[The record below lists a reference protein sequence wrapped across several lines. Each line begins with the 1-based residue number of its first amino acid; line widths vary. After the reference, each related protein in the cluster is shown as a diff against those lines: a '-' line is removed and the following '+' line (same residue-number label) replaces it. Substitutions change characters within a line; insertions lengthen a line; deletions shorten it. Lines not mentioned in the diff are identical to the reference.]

1 MSSKM
6 KKYPHFSTEQ
16 ILLFASIVA
25 AFPLIFRNALVY
37 QFPMG
42 YAGLFTQM
50 AQQIADANFLLPVES
65 PYYGPGG
72 IPFAYPPFGLYLLAF
87 FIKLTGKYYF
97 FLRWLPP
104 LFSLV
109 SVVLTFLLSLKLFK
123 SPFIATFTA
132 IIAATSSE
140 LYVAH
145 AWSAGIVRAPAFIFT
160 ILTIYFYSRNLEDR
174 SMKNIA
180 LTGLFLGLSFL
191 SHLAYALF
199 CLAWITFY
207 SLVSHNWLKRIGD
220 SVLSSLAGSLVA
232 SIWIIPVISRHGW
245 GVFLGAFNS
254 HGGENISSVLVNI
267 KEFLRLLQINFSP
280 ISTNPMLVVLFLFG
294 VYFLLKQKTYNFILF
309 FLLITLAF
317 PENARFVFWLGCFF
331 TGCGLLIIS
340 NWLYR
345 FIIRINIT
353 YSDFGILF
361 FSVPILAF
369 IWWGGINAIS
379 RRTPLLNEFALEL
392 GNRAQEIFP
401 VNTKY
406 LALLAQD
413 EAEWLPF
420 LLEREPL
427 VAQWGSEWL
436 GEYSRQTSLMLLFQ
450 GCRKE
455 KDWLCVQTTMDHVE
469 KPPQFVITYRIEKK
483 MNDQIFATGQWVDVF
498 SNNRYIV
505 WRAAQ
510 PP

>member
-1 MSSKM
+1 M
-6 KKYPHFSTEQ
+6 KKYLRFSTDQ
-16 ILLFASIVA
+16 ILLLVSIVA
-25 AFPLIFRNALVY
+25 TLPLIFRNAILY

-50 AQQIADANFLLPVES
+50 GQQIADANFLLPIES

-87 FIKLTGKYYF
+87 LIKLTGKYYF
-97 FLRWLPP
+97 FLRWLPH

-109 SVVLTFLLSLKLFK
+109 SCVLTFFLSLKLFK
-123 SPFIATFTA
+123 SPFIAAFTA

-140 LYVAH
+140 LYIAH

-174 SMKNIA
+174 SVKNII
-180 LTGLFLGLSFL
+180 LMGLFLGLSFL

-199 CLAWITFY
+199 CFAWIAFH

-220 SVLSSLAGSLVA
+220 SILSSLVGSLVA
-232 SIWIIPVISRHGW
+232 SIWIIPVVSRHGW
-245 GVFLGAFNS
+245 DVFFGAFNS

-267 KEFLRLLQINFSP
+267 KDILRLLQINFSP
-280 ISTNPMLVVLFLFG
+280 ISTSPVLVVLFLFG
-294 VYFLLKQKTYNFILF
+294 VYFLLKQKMYNFILF
-309 FLLITLAF
+309 FLLITSVF
-317 PENARFVFWLGCFF
+317 PENARFVFWLGSFF
-331 TGCGLLIIS
+331 AGCGLWILS
-340 NWLYR
+340 NRLYG
-345 FIIRINIT
+345 FIRRGNKNHG
-353 YSDFGILF
+353 DFGTLF
-361 FSVPILAF
+361 FSVPIIAT
-369 IWWGGINAIS
+369 IWWIGINAIS
-379 RRTPLLNEFALEL
+379 KHSPFLNESALEL
-392 GNRAQEIFP
+392 GDRAQEIFP

-436 GEYSRQTSLMLLFQ
+436 GEYSRQTGLMSLFQ
-450 GCRKE
+450 SCRKE
-455 KDWLCVQTTMDHVE
+455 KDWLCVQTTMDLVGE
-469 KPPQFVITYRIEKK
+469 IPQFIITYRIEKK
-483 MNDQIFATGQWVDVF
+483 LNDQIFITGQWVDVF

-505 WRAAQ
+505 WQAVQ